1 MGRVIAP
8 FVDAA
13 WLAAHREDVVL
24 ADTRFYLDGRDARA
38 GYEERHIAGA
48 VYVDLDAWLAA
59 PASPAGGRHPLPD
72 PATFAEGMSRAGIGD
87 ATTVVAYDD
96 AGGVIAARLVWL
108 LRILGHD
115 AALLDGGLTAWAGD
129 TASGPSPAP
138 PRAAF
143 TERPWPSEAFAD
155 IDEVAS
161 RTAVVVDGRQAERY
175 AGAPDAVDPRFGH
188 VPGARSLPV
197 REHLGPDGRLL
208 DDDALRGRFAAV
220 GVPDAATPLVS
231 MCGSGVTACHT
242 LLVQEHLGLG
252 RGRLYAGSWSQWAHT
267 DRPAATGGE
276 PG

>member
-1 MGRVIAP
+1 MIAP

-13 WLAAHREDVVL
+13 WLAAHRSDVVL

-38 GYEERHIAGA
+38 AYEERHIAGA
-48 VYVDLDAWLAA
+48 VYVDLDAWLAS

-72 PATFAEGMSRAGIGD
+72 PAVFAEGMARAGIGD
-87 ATTVVAYDD
+87 DTIVVAYDD

-108 LRILGHD
+108 LRITGHE
-115 AALLDGGLTAWAGD
+115 AALLDGGLIAWPGE
-129 TASGPSPAP
+129 TASGPP
-138 PRAAF
+138 PEPSRAVF
-143 TERPWPSEAFAD
+143 TARPWPADAFAD
-155 IDEVAS
+155 IDEVAA

-208 DDDALRGRFAAV
+208 PDDVLRERFAAV
-220 GVPDAATPLVS
+220 GVADAGTPLVS

-267 DRPAATGGE
+267 DRPAATGPA